1 MKDAIDSLSS
11 VVPGSIASGGVGGR
25 SSEPERRADRPL
37 GRDGARILEQVP
49 LFAGLSKRHLKKLAE
64 RADEVDFGEKEVIVE
79 AEQPGGTFYIILH
92 GEAKVM
98 RGGKTMAKL
107 EPGDFFGEISLL
119 DGGPRTASVVA
130 DTPVVVVRIFKRS
143 FDKMLAEESGVA
155 AKILEVVARRLR
167 DAERRSLNS

>member
-1 MKDAIDSLSS
+1 VKDAIDSLSS
-11 VVPGSIASGGVGGR
+11 VVPGPIASGGVGGR
-25 SSEPERRADRPL
+25 SSGVERRGDRPL
-37 GRDGARILEQVP
+37 GKDGARILEQVP
-49 LFAGLSKRHLKKLAE
+49 LFAGLSKRHLRKLAD
-64 RADEVDFGEKEVIVE
+64 RADEVDFVEKEVIVE
-79 AEQPGGTFYIILH
+79 AGQSGGTFYVILQ

-98 RGGKTMAKL
+98 RNGKTMAKL

-130 DTPVVVVRIFKRS
+130 DTPVVAVRIFKRS
-143 FDKMLAEESGVA
+143 FDRMLAEESGVA

>member
-11 VVPGSIASGGVGGR
+11 VVPGAVASGGVGGR

-37 GRDGARILEQVP
+37 GRDGARILAQVP
-49 LFAGLSKRHLKKLAE
+49 LFAGLSKRHLRKLSDH
-64 RADEVDFGEKEVIVE
+64 ADEVDFGPREVIVE
-79 AEQPGGTFYIILH
+79 AGQPGGTFYIILQ

-98 RGGKTMAKL
+98 RNGKTIAKL
-107 EPGDFFGEISLL
+107 EPGDIFGEISLL

-130 DTPVVVVRIFKRS
+130 DTPVAVVRIFKRS
-143 FDKMLAEESGVA
+143 FDKMVAEEAGVA